1 MVTLHTFDLCKQ
13 LHALKPHW
21 TPEDRL
27 FIRREGELPEV
38 VKGVSFARSF
48 DQAPRFTIDYLLE
61 KLPNRIVDGFDFG
74 MLTLTTRQGAFRNG
88 WMASYDDD
96 AGYPI
101 GDIWGVAET
110 ALDALLELTIEMVKR
125 EEI

>member
-1 MVTLHTFDLCKQ
+1 METFELCKR
-13 LHALKPHW
+13 LHELKPHW

-74 MLTLTTRQGAFRNG
+74 MLTLTIRQGAFRNG
-88 WMASYDDD
+88 WMASYDND

-101 GDIWGVAET
+101 GDICGVAET
-110 ALDALLELTIEMVKR
+110 ALDALLELTIEMIER
-125 EEI
+125 GEI

>member
-1 MVTLHTFDLCKQ
+1 METFELCKR
-13 LHALKPHW
+13 LHELKPHW
-21 TPEDRL
+21 TPEGRL

-74 MLTLTTRQGAFRNG
+74 MLTLTIRQGAFRNG
-88 WMASYDDD
+88 WMASYDND

-101 GDIWGVAET
+101 GDICGVAET
-110 ALDALLELTIEMVKR
+110 ALDALLELTIEMIER
-125 EEI
+125 GEI

>member
-1 MVTLHTFDLCKQ
+1 METFELCKR
-13 LHALKPHW
+13 LHELKPHW

-88 WMASYDDD
+88 WAASYDND

-101 GDIWGVAET
+101 GDICGVAET
-110 ALDALLELTIEMVKR
+110 ALDALLELTIEMIER
-125 EEI
+125 GEI